1 MKNAVTFALLLFSLG
16 LLSQTEERAVI
27 EVLYGG
33 RFLKDESQFPGASVF
48 KRDDQGQ
55 VHFRHKGA
63 DLYCDEAYLYAK
75 ENRLEALGNIRMLQG
90 DTLTLK
96 SRKLFYNRDTRMA
109 RAIDSVDLV
118 NND

>member
-1 MKNAVTFALLLFSLG
+1 MNPNFQVLLC
-16 LLSQTEERAVI
+16 
-27 EVLYGG
+27 
-33 RFLKDESQFPGASVF
+33 F
-48 KRDDQGQ
+48 KRDNQGQ

-96 SRKLFYNRDTRMA
+96 SHKLFYNGDTRMA
-109 RAIDSVDLV
+109 RAIESVDLI
-118 NND
+118 NNDSRLFDQPALF